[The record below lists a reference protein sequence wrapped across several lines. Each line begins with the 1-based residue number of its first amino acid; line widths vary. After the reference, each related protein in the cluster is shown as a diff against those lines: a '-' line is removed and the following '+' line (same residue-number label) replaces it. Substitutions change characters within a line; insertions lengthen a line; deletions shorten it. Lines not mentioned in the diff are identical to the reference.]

1 VFAKSVGMVETGLY
15 EFFRNNTNDQMR
27 MNKCN
32 SIIRKYLNKKKE
44 ISQNIRKQTIQNLLI
59 KPAD

>member
-1 VFAKSVGMVETGLY
+1 VGMVETGLY

-32 SIIRKYLNKKKE
+32 SIIQKYLNKKKE

-59 KPAD
+59 KPADSF